1 MTSQLDRDF
10 LEADIWKAEQ
20 VLNDVKKII
29 HGDEKDLQEMIEK
42 EKKLQQRKEHEK
54 TLAEINA
61 REHQQRLLNG
71 FPGKGEG
78 KNYEKF
84 CPHCFYEYTL
94 KDLEDCTHCH
104 NKLITRD
111 ERHKILKQKL
121 EVYKEVKKK
130 KKIRKMKYNNWIKS
144 HGDIK
149 ILDASRHGPTNYTK
163 WDMYESDSDEEE
175 KQPILPRHDPNFI
188 ALEKSM
194 NADLKKKE
202 ESQRKSLKL
211 KEEGNKAFKEKK
223 YKKAINLYSE
233 AIEETRGIMY
243 LYTNR
248 AMAYIQTEE
257 YNKAIEDCDR
267 VIQYYELFEEEL
279 NRNVDTYTKAL
290 VRKAKALLAIKDYQE
305 AKDTIDKAVEYNEDN
320 QEIIKFQKEIE
331 NSLNLNKKAKEALK
345 KNKDKNEENFNMI
358 NNLINELRKRL
369 YDKEILKKNELVE
382 IFDKVKN
389 IFEKENKKLAAT
401 TKDNNYILYFSISGG
416 IEMLFNFLKSQA
428 NNDPDILTK
437 ILELLF
443 IINLNPKYM
452 TLINECKGYNQLID
466 FLFKTESPDNN
477 NNNEKKSEKKL
488 AINLSQAN
496 IILTLLEKAT
506 LDDSC
511 RKRITDIDH
520 IDLMAKIV
528 LSKYELSKVQDVQT
542 ADLLSKIYTFICNI
556 CYSTTDIRSKIANGV
571 SESFLKQLN
580 EFIGIYN
587 IEKEYHKDLLSA
599 VLSFIINMANDIPFR
614 KKVSQEKKFLKFLSE
629 NLFVNLINNELSNKE
644 EIDDFY
650 EKTCSLFYNV
660 SFIPGDEINIIK
672 YYLDIH
678 IEAFLFYF
686 IIHKYK
692 FKTVGNENMNLYLQR
707 SLMLLLRIVKFN
719 LDILCKESKIQEKD
733 ELLNKLLEFMD
744 VKYLINCPVIID
756 YDIKIWIYIL
766 KADYEKINE
775 NERIK
780 KLTQNSCNIL
790 IKEVKNDLSGINDKN
805 MERIINTMSLIIA
818 IMGKF
823 KELSKEV
830 KIVIPLAINI
840 CKEKTELLRKNAA
853 ILMARYAK
861 AAPENEEYLRL
872 LHGMDVLVSVS
883 AHLKI

>member
-1 MTSQLDRDF
+1 MSRLDRDN
-10 LEADIWKAEQ
+10 LEADLWE
-20 VLNDVKKII
+20 VEETVKEINKIL
-29 HGDEKDLQEMIEK
+29 HGDEKDLKEALEK
-42 EKKLQQRKEHEK
+42 EKKLEEREK
-54 TLAEINA
+54 HKKVLAEIKA
-61 REHQQRLLNG
+61 REQYEKLLNG

-94 KDLEDCTHCH
+94 KEIDECTHCH

-111 ERHKILKQKL
+111 ERHKILKQKI
-121 EVYKEVKKK
+121 EVYKEKQKKK
-130 KKIRKMKYNNWIKS
+130 KFRKMKYNNWIKS
-144 HGDIK
+144 HGEIK

-175 KQPILPRHDPNFI
+175 KEPILPRHDPNFI

-223 YKKAINLYSE
+223 YKKAINLYSQ
-233 AIEETRGIMY
+233 AIEETRGMMY

-305 AKDTIDKAVEYNEDN
+305 AKDTIDKAIDYNEGN
-320 QEIIKFQKEIE
+320 EEIIKFQKEIE
-331 NSLNLNKKAKEALK
+331 NSLNLNKKAQEALK
-345 KNKDKNEENFNMI
+345 KNKDKNDENFNTI
-358 NNLINELRKRL
+358 KLLIKELRSRL
-369 YDKEILKKNELVE
+369 YDKEVVKKNELIE

-428 NNDPDILTK
+428 NNDSDILTK
-437 ILELLF
+437 ILELLL
-443 IINLNPKYM
+443 IINLNQKYM
-452 TLINECKGYNQLID
+452 TLINEYKGYNQLIE
-466 FLFKTESPDNN
+466 FLFKTESQDNSS
-477 NNNEKKSEKKL
+477 EKKSEKKL
-488 AINLSQAN
+488 AINLTQADL
-496 IILTLLEKAT
+496 ILTLLEKAT

-511 RKRITDIDH
+511 RKKITDIDH
-520 IDLMAKIV
+520 LDLMAKIV
-528 LSKYELSKVQDVQT
+528 LSKYELTQVQDVAT
-542 ADLLSKIYTFICNI
+542 ANLLSKIYTFICNI
-556 CYSTTDIRSKIANGV
+556 CYSSNDIRSKIAKGV
-571 SESFLKQLN
+571 SESFFKQLN
-580 EFIGIYN
+580 QFIEKYN
-587 IEKEYHKDLLSA
+587 IEKEYHKNLLGA
-599 VLSFIINMANDIPFR
+599 VLSFITNMANDIPFR
-614 KKVSQEKKFLKFLSE
+614 KRVSQEKKFLKFLSE
-629 NLFVNLINNELSNKE
+629 HLLVNLINNELFVKE

-672 YYLDIH
+672 YYLEIH
-678 IEAFLFYF
+678 IETFLLYF
-686 IIHKYK
+686 IVHKYK
-692 FKTVGNENMNLYLQR
+692 FKTVGNENMNLFLQR

-719 LDILCKESKIQEKD
+719 LDIFSNTSKIPEKD
-733 ELLNKLLEFMD
+733 ELLNKLLEFMEE
-744 VKYLINCPVIID
+744 KYLINCPVIID
-756 YDIKIWIYIL
+756 YSVKIWVYVL
-766 KADYEKINE
+766 KAEYEKINE
-775 NERIK
+775 NDKIK
-780 KLTQNSCNIL
+780 KLTQKCCEIL

-805 MERIINTMSLIIA
+805 FERIINLMTLIIA
-818 IMGKF
+818 IMGIYKD
-823 KELSKEV
+823 LSKEV
-830 KIVIPLAINI
+830 KVVIPLAINI

-861 AAPENEEYLRL
+861 AAPENEEYLRA
-872 LHGMDVLVSVS
+872 LHGMEVLVSVS

>member
-1 MTSQLDRDF
+1 MSRLDRDN
-10 LEADIWKAEQ
+10 LEADLWE
-20 VLNDVKKII
+20 VEETVKEINKIL
-29 HGDEKDLQEMIEK
+29 HGDEKDLKEALEK
-42 EKKLQQRKEHEK
+42 EKKLEEREK
-54 TLAEINA
+54 HKKVLAEIKA
-61 REHQQRLLNG
+61 REQYEKLLNG

-94 KDLEDCTHCH
+94 KEIDECTHCH

-111 ERHKILKQKL
+111 ERHKILKQKI
-121 EVYKEVKKK
+121 EVYKEKQKKK
-130 KKIRKMKYNNWIKS
+130 KFRKMKYNNWIKS
-144 HGDIK
+144 HGEIK

-175 KQPILPRHDPNFI
+175 KEPILPRHDPNFI

-223 YKKAINLYSE
+223 YKKAINLYSQ
-233 AIEETRGIMY
+233 AIEETRGMMY

-305 AKDTIDKAVEYNEDN
+305 AKDTIDKAIDYNEGN
-320 QEIIKFQKEIE
+320 EEIIKFQKEIE
-331 NSLNLNKKAKEALK
+331 NSLNLNKKAQEALK
-345 KNKDKNEENFNMI
+345 KNKDKNDENFNTI
-358 NNLINELRKRL
+358 KLLIKELRSRL
-369 YDKEILKKNELVE
+369 YDKEVVKKNELIE

-428 NNDPDILTK
+428 NNDSDILTK
-437 ILELLF
+437 ILELLL
-443 IINLNPKYM
+443 IINLNQKYM
-452 TLINECKGYNQLID
+452 TLINEYKGYNQLIE
-466 FLFKTESPDNN
+466 FLFKTESQDNN
-477 NNNEKKSEKKL
+477 SEKKSEKKL
-488 AINLSQAN
+488 AINLTQADL
-496 IILTLLEKAT
+496 ILTLLEKAT

-511 RKRITDIDH
+511 RKKITDIDH
-520 IDLMAKIV
+520 LDLMAKIV
-528 LSKYELSKVQDVQT
+528 LSKYELTQVQDVAT
-542 ADLLSKIYTFICNI
+542 ANLLSKIYTFICNI
-556 CYSTTDIRSKIANGV
+556 CYSSNDIRSKIAKGV
-571 SESFLKQLN
+571 SESFFKQLN
-580 EFIGIYN
+580 QFIEKYN
-587 IEKEYHKDLLSA
+587 IEKEYHKNLLGA
-599 VLSFIINMANDIPFR
+599 VLSFITNMANDIPFR
-614 KKVSQEKKFLKFLSE
+614 KRVSQEKKFLKFLSE
-629 NLFVNLINNELSNKE
+629 HLLVNLINNELFVKE

-672 YYLDIH
+672 YYLEIH
-678 IEAFLFYF
+678 IETFLLYF
-686 IIHKYK
+686 IVHKYK
-692 FKTVGNENMNLYLQR
+692 FKTVGNENMNLFLQR

-719 LDILCKESKIQEKD
+719 LDIFSNTSKIPEKD
-733 ELLNKLLEFMD
+733 ELLNKLLEFMEE
-744 VKYLINCPVIID
+744 KYLINCPVIID
-756 YDIKIWIYIL
+756 YSVKIWVYVL
-766 KADYEKINE
+766 KAEYEKINE
-775 NERIK
+775 NDRIK
-780 KLTQNSCNIL
+780 KLTQKCCEIL

-805 MERIINTMSLIIA
+805 FERIINLMTLIIA
-818 IMGKF
+818 IMGIYKD
-823 KELSKEV
+823 LSKEV
-830 KIVIPLAINI
+830 KVVIPLAINI

-861 AAPENEEYLRL
+861 AAPENEEYLRA
-872 LHGMDVLVSVS
+872 LHGMEVLVSVS

>member
-1 MTSQLDRDF
+1 MTSRLDRDN
-10 LEADIWKAEQ
+10 LEAELWEVEQ
-20 VLNDVKKII
+20 TVKEINKIL
-29 HGDEKDLQEMIEK
+29 HGDEKDLKEALEK
-42 EKKLQQRKEHEK
+42 EKKLEERQKHK
-54 TLAEINA
+54 KVLAEINA
-61 REHQQRLLNG
+61 REKQEQLLNG

-84 CPHCFYEYTL
+84 CPFCFYEYIL
-94 KDLEDCTHCH
+94 KDIEDCTHCH
-104 NKLITRD
+104 KKLITRD

-121 EVYKEVKKK
+121 EAYKETQKKK
-130 KKIRKMKYNNWIKS
+130 KFRKMKYNNWIKS
-144 HGDIK
+144 HGEIK

-163 WDMYESDSDEEE
+163 WDMYESDSDEETKE
-175 KQPILPRHDPNFI
+175 PILPRHDPNFI

-211 KEEGNKAFKEKK
+211 KEEGNKAFKDKK

-233 AIEETRGIMY
+233 AIEESRGIMY

-345 KNKDKNEENFNMI
+345 KNKDKNEENFNTV
-358 NNLINELRKRL
+358 NLLINELRKRL
-369 YDKEILKKNELVE
+369 YDKEIVKKNELME

-416 IEMLFNFLKSQA
+416 IEILFNFLKSQA
-428 NNDPDILTK
+428 NNDSDILTK
-437 ILELLF
+437 ILELLLS
-443 IINLNPKYM
+443 INENPKYM
-452 TLINECKGYNQLID
+452 TLINECKGYNQLIE
-466 FLFKTESPDNN
+466 FLFKTESQNN
-477 NNNEKKSEKKL
+477 SGEKKAEKKL
-488 AINLSQAN
+488 AINLSQAD
-496 IILTLLEKAT
+496 IILSLLEKAT

-528 LSKYELSKVQDVQT
+528 LSKYELSQVQDIPT
-542 ADLLSKIYTFICNI
+542 ANLLSKIYTFICNI

-571 SESFLKQLN
+571 SESFFKQLN
-580 EFIGIYN
+580 EFIEKYN
-587 IEKEYHKDLLSA
+587 IEKEYHKNLLGA

-614 KKVSQEKKFLKFLSE
+614 KKVSKEKKFLEFLSK
-629 NLFVNLINNELSNKE
+629 NLFAELFSNVILIKE

-678 IEAFLFYF
+678 IEAFIFYF

-719 LDILCKESKIQEKD
+719 LDIFSKESKIPEKD
-733 ELLNKLLEFMD
+733 DLLNKLLEFMEE
-744 VKYLINCPVIID
+744 KYLINCPIIVD
-756 YDIKIWIYIL
+756 YCIKIWIYII
-766 KADYEKINE
+766 KAEYEKIND
-775 NERIK
+775 NDRIK

-790 IKEVKNDLSGINDKN
+790 LKEVKNDLSGINDKN

-818 IMGKF
+818 ILGKY

-861 AAPENEEYLRL
+861 AAPENEEYLRS

-883 AHLKI
+883 SHLKI